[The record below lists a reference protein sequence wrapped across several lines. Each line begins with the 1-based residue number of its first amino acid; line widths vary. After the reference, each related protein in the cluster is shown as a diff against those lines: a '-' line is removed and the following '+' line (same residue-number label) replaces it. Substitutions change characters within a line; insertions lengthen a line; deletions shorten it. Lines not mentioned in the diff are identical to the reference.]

1 MFNAK
6 EILGALMNSGMSQ
19 SSGRRLEHSLGD
31 QGVGGQN
38 GILGQMLG
46 NAAGGRGGAGGL
58 LGSLGNIAGSLFG
71 NTQSNAQ
78 GSSAGMGSSGAGVLG
93 ALAGSLFGG
102 GGGSVKGALGG
113 GALAMLGS
121 LALQAYKNYNAQGS
135 NAQPDTASQL
145 MAGLRQ
151 PENDQEQQE
160 VQDVAMLTLK
170 AMINAAKADGHVD
183 EQEMQR
189 ILGKLQE
196 GGITTEEQQ
205 FVIDEI
211 KKPIDTDSI
220 INAVPNPQIGAQIY
234 AASLLAI
241 EIDTDAE
248 RQYMEQLANRLGLDN
263 SVVNYLHSAVGA
275 A

>member
-6 EILGALMNSGMSQ
+6 NLLGALMNGGMSQ

-31 QGVGGQN
+31 KGVGGQN
-38 GILGQMLG
+38 GILGQMLSSVT
-46 NAAGGRGGAGGL
+46 GGSGGSGGGGL
-58 LGSLGNIAGSLFG
+58 LGSLGNIAGSMFG
-71 NTQSNAQ
+71 NKQSNT
-78 GSSAGMGSSGAGVLG
+78 GGMGTAGAGALG

-102 GGGSVKGALGG
+102 GSSSVKGALGG

-121 LALQAYKNYNAQGS
+121 LALQAYKNYSAQGS
-135 NAQPDTASQL
+135 NNTQPDASSQL

-170 AMINAAKADGHVD
+170 AMINAAKADGNID
-183 EQEMQR
+183 EQETQR

-196 GGITTEEQQ
+196 GGITSEEQQ
-205 FVIDEI
+205 FVIDEM
-211 KKPIDTDSI
+211 KKPMDTDNI
-220 INAVPNPQIGAQIY
+220 VNAVPNPQVGAQIY

-248 RQYMEQLANRLGLDN
+248 RDYMQQLANRLGLDN
-263 SVVNYLHSAVGA
+263 NVVTYLHSAVGA
-275 A
+275 S

>member
-6 EILGALMNSGMSQ
+6 DLLGTLMNSGMSQ

-31 QGVGGQN
+31 KGVGGQN
-38 GILGQMLG
+38 GILGQMLSSVTG
-46 NAAGGRGGAGGL
+46 SSGGGGGL
-58 LGSLGNIAGSLFG
+58 LGSLGNIAGSMFG
-71 NTQSNAQ
+71 NKQSNT
-78 GSSAGMGSSGAGVLG
+78 GGMGTAGAGALG

-102 GGGSVKGALGG
+102 GSSSVKGALGG

-121 LALQAYKNYNAQGS
+121 LALQAYKNYSAKGS
-135 NAQPDTASQL
+135 NTQPDASSQL

-170 AMINAAKADGHVD
+170 AMINAAKADGNID
-183 EQEMQR
+183 EQETQR

-196 GGITTEEQQ
+196 GDITSEEQQ
-205 FVIDEI
+205 FVIDEM

-220 INAVPNPQIGAQIY
+220 INAVPNPQVGAQIY

-241 EIDTDAE
+241 EVDTDAE
-248 RQYMEQLANRLGLDN
+248 RDYMQQLASRLGLDN
-263 SVVNYLHSAVGA
+263 NVVTYLHSAVGTS
-275 A
+275 